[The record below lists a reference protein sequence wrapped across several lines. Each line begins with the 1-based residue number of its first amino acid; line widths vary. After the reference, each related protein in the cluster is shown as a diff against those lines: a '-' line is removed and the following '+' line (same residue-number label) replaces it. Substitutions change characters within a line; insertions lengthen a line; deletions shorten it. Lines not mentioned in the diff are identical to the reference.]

1 MNLVVRKYHGNGN
14 DFLLLEADALPET
27 DWSRFARAVCDR
39 HFGVGA
45 DGCIFIA
52 SGSSGCSIR
61 IFNCDGS
68 EAGMSGNGSRCVATF
83 LSHRKKQPSPMV
95 VDTRSG
101 PRTFQLV
108 DQGGGSWTFRSQLGQ
123 PSFEPG
129 DIPCRAQ
136 GSEVRDYPLEVNG
149 EILRIHALSLGN
161 PQCAVFCEQAPSDE
175 EFRRWGS
182 ALEVHPFFPDRTNVS
197 FVTAESPSRLRIR
210 IWERGVG
217 PTLSSGTGSCGAA
230 VAAIRARLAVSPV
243 QVVTASGSQ
252 EVLWEDEEVEL
263 IGSAHFV
270 ADVQYHWAA
279 R

>member
-95 VDTRSG
+95 FDTRSG

-108 DQGGGSWTFRSQLGQ
+108 RSGGR
-123 PSFEPG
+123 EPG
-129 DIPCRAQ
+129 RFGHSWDSLR
-136 GSEVRDYPLEVNG
+136 SNLE
-149 EILRIHALSLGN
+149 
-161 PQCAVFCEQAPSDE
+161 
-175 EFRRWGS
+175 
-182 ALEVHPFFPDRTNVS
+182 T
-197 FVTAESPSRLRIR
+197 
-210 IWERGVG
+210 
-217 PTLSSGTGSCGAA
+217 
-230 VAAIRARLAVSPV
+230 SPV
-243 QVVTASGSQ
+243 VHK
-252 EVLWEDEEVEL
+252 EVKSET
-263 IGSAHFV
+263 I
-270 ADVQYHWAA
+270 